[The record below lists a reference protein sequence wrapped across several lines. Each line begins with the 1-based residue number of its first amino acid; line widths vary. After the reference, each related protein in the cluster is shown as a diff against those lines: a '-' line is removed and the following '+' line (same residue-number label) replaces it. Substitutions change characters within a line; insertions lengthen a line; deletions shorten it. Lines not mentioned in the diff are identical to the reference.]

1 MRRRRSAAALPSAPL
16 EFASPL
22 EITGAGAEG
31 AGILA
36 EAGEPHASHLVRA
49 LRLVHAWSR
58 ASGAEGTSVFP
69 DSAALAAWAADLA
82 RRDVGPEMQA
92 PLAQLASELARTD
105 TDSADAVAN
114 ACLAVSDWALESGLE
129 ATALLFTEAAALA
142 APANAR
148 FAWTA
153 GRMLRNFGEM
163 RRAELWLRRAERVAV
178 WTGDVEVH
186 GLALNSLGNLY
197 VQQGAFPD
205 ALATLKRALNVA
217 RRIGRERCGAV
228 THDLFT
234 LFILMRQHARAEEAA
249 LAALDLYGPDHPNL
263 PKLAHD
269 VAGLWLRQGRFRT
282 ALPVLQALKPY
293 LSVPEE
299 RLRVAASM
307 ARASAAVGDRRTY
320 EVARAETWELTRDAT
335 SAVRA
340 ATPAALV
347 ELGYAAATLG
357 EWADAEHAL
366 KLALDAATVRG
377 AHEDAS
383 SAENALSVVRT
394 RMPMDQP
401 HGPGHGPARRLSIAL
416 VHTLERSV
424 PEAGQTETLGGSTT

>member
-1 MRRRRSAAALPSAPL
+1 MRRRRSAAPLPPAPL

-22 EITGAGAEG
+22 DITGAGAEG
-31 AGILA
+31 AAILA
-36 EAGEPHASHLVRA
+36 EAGDPHAMHLLRA

-58 ASGAEGTSVFP
+58 ASGPGGRVACTVT
-69 DSAALAAWAADLA
+69 AADWVSELAVRGVEPALRVPLA
-82 RRDVGPEMQA
+82 R
-92 PLAQLASELARTD
+92 LASELERTD
-105 TDSADAVAN
+105 ADAGEHVAN
-114 ACLAVSDWALESGLE
+114 ACLAVGDWSLESGLE

-197 VQQGAFPD
+197 VQQGAFAD
-205 ALATLKRALNVA
+205 ALDTLKRALNVA

-228 THDLFT
+228 KHDLFT
-234 LFILMRQHARAEEAA
+234 LYILMGEHARAEEAA
-249 LAALDLYGPDHPNL
+249 LAALDLYGPEHPNL

-282 ALPVLQALKPY
+282 ALPVLEALKPY

-299 RLRVAASM
+299 RLRVLASI
-307 ARASAAVGDRRTY
+307 ARASAAVRDRQRFDTSRA
-320 EVARAETWELTRDAT
+320 EAWEIVRDAAPAARA
-335 SAVRA
+335 AV
-340 ATPAALV
+340 PAALV

-357 EWADAEHAL
+357 EWEDAERTL
-366 KLALDAATVRG
+366 TLALETATARG

-383 SAENALSVVRT
+383 SAENALSVVRA
-394 RMPMDQP
+394 RMPLDRSNGPP
-401 HGPGHGPARRLSIAL
+401 HGPAWRLSVAL
-416 VHTLERSV
+416 VHTLIRSST
-424 PEAGQTETLGGSTT
+424 EAGRCEALGDSAT